1 MNVRRRNKQERKDL
15 GPAWSLPQDPMA
27 DPKLEQIMAL
37 ERDRLV
43 RVSRERKKIDYV
55 LRLKRHGFK
64 MGKAHKA

>member
-15 GPAWSLPQDPMA
+15 GPAWSQDPMA

-43 RVSRERKKIDYV
+43 RVSQERKKVDYV
-55 LRLKRHGFK
+55 LRLKRYGFK

>member
-15 GPAWSLPQDPMA
+15 GPAWSQDPMV

-43 RVSRERKKIDYV
+43 RVSQERKKIDYV
-55 LRLKRHGFK
+55 LRLKRYGFK

>member
-15 GPAWSLPQDPMA
+15 GLVGSQ

-43 RVSRERKKIDYV
+43 RVSQERKKIDYV
-55 LRLKRHGFK
+55 LRLKRYGFK

>member
-1 MNVRRRNKQERKDL
+1 MSVRRRNKQECKDL

-27 DPKLEQIMAL
+27 DPKLELAL

-43 RVSRERKKIDYV
+43 RVSQERKKIDYV
-55 LRLKRHGFK
+55 LRLKRYGFK